1 MLTRTLVVSLLSLS
15 LTKSPYSAVFV
26 VQDGRDDLS
35 EVSAAGYTAVQR
47 QQDSAARSA
56 ATKTGGGELTV
67 QFIHPSN
74 WRITPEWL
82 YEAPREASS
91 GLGVEYTK

>member
-1 MLTRTLVVSLLSLS
+1 MKACELNSFSLVSLFDSVSLQCS
-15 LTKSPYSAVFV
+15 FV

-74 WRITPEWL
+74 WGITPEWL
-82 YEAPREASS
+82 REAPREASS
-91 GLGVEYTK
+91 GFGVEYTK

>member
-1 MLTRTLVVSLLSLS
+1 MKACKLNSFSLVSLFDRVSLQCS
-15 LTKSPYSAVFV
+15 FV

-91 GLGVEYTK
+91 GFGVEYTK